1 MKPLNWIGIALMS
14 LIPLTAVA
22 QSDDG
27 EKENAEEASAVEVKN
42 TKMARYC
49 KKKAVETAIDEGISE
64 FRACYDELKA
74 SKPEASGE
82 AHIHWKIFLNGD
94 IKTPKVKE
102 SSLGSDDFKTCLVDV
117 VKEWDFEMTG
127 GGLCM
132 VDVTLTFGK

>member
-1 MKPLNWIGIALMS
+1 MTNLYRDWFLASRPWSFIMTAISIGVGG
-14 LIPLTAVA
+14 AVA
-22 QSDDG
+22 AIDG
-27 EKENAEEASAVEVKN
+27 PFAWGPNLEH
-42 TKMARYC
+42 
-49 KKKAVETAIDEGISE
+49 AVETAIDEGISE

-82 AHIHWKIFLNGD
+82 AHIHWKVFLNGD